1 MVLIWTRMK
10 HDSALFQLLEA
21 EQQAAQ
27 LQEKARE
34 LEVCLETTRLQLRE
48 KDAHLEEQK
57 RKEREL
63 LTTVTECVEAYSPRN
78 VPSAFSKTVSC
89 WLIFLFFFCHTQH
102 AAAGSAGPGGW
113 SKTALPG
120 SGEAKRREQQS
131 ERRTAEAQK
140 GP

>member
-1 MVLIWTRMK
+1 M
-10 HDSALFQLLEA
+10 FQLLEA

-63 LTTVTECVEAYSPRN
+63 LATVTEYVDAYSPSN
-78 VPSAFSKTVSC
+78 VPSAFSEAESC
-89 WLIFLFFFCHTQH
+89 WLIIL
-102 AAAGSAGPGGW
+102 GG
-113 SKTALPG
+113 
-120 SGEAKRREQQS
+120 
-131 ERRTAEAQK
+131 
-140 GP
+140 